1 MYVTYYLCY
10 GNYRLINQRYLS
22 TYSNEKIDIIK
33 SYVFLKV
40 IEKTMLP
47 YFYDYMRDIL
57 VRNIKYIIEEIIKVR
72 SFQIDEL
79 VERIKNE
86 NTSIETWI
94 DYPIIIKNII
104 EEIKTICP
112 NAIDIEQNEVN
123 IKGEILINCFY
134 EILE

>member
-1 MYVTYYLCY
+1 M
-10 GNYRLINQRYLS
+10 INQRYLS